1 MNKVKKMHNLRK
13 VTGNWTKN
21 LQKLGAQQKTPHPE
35 IRRNPRT
42 SRMTK
47 KKTVNQLATQFSWLV
62 SIRDEILTKDISKQ
76 SEFRF
81 VVSKQALAQ
90 KHQKMTGNLFYV
102 SPIW

>member
-21 LQKLGAQQKTPHPE
+21 LQKLGAQRKTPHPE

-47 KKTVNQLATQFSWLV
+47 KKNSEPTCNAIQLTRFYKR
-62 SIRDEILTKDISKQ
+62 RDPNKRYFKTE
-76 SEFRF
+76 
-81 VVSKQALAQ
+81 
-90 KHQKMTGNLFYV
+90 
-102 SPIW
+102 